1 MLATC
6 HLAHTHWTPRR
17 PKQLTWS
24 SAPLVYLLPPYSQN
38 GTVPSFWARY
48 GGLNEYLY
56 SNRLCTPM
64 ALGFTLA
71 SAWFCAII
79 MQNMARNLQIVGSN
93 NFDPVACIFHSLT
106 APLLLSCST
115 ITCAGLSC
123 CTTSRIHLHLLSK
136 AIDCNCV
143 AQMYAQYSKKQCCLY
158 MNSYYVWKHLFFFY
172 IEVLNS
178 VVCFI
183 VKKYQLRI

>member
-6 HLAHTHWTPRR
+6 HLTRTHWTPRR

-79 MQNMARNLQIVGSN
+79 MQNMARNLQIVGSS

-115 ITCAGLSC
+115 NNTRRVVVLHNSANPSPSVIESYRLQLCGANCARN
-123 CTTSRIHLHLLSK
+123 T
-136 AIDCNCV
+136 
-143 AQMYAQYSKKQCCLY
+143 QKKQCCLY
-158 MNSYYVWKHLFFFY
+158 QFVLCVETFIFLYWS
-172 IEVLNS
+172 LNS
-178 VVCFI
+178 VVCFT

>member
-123 CTTSRIHLHLLSK
+123 CTTARIHLHLLSK

-143 AQMYAQYSKKQCCLY
+143 AQIVRAIFKKNNVAYIWIRIICGNIYFC
-158 MNSYYVWKHLFFFY
+158 

-183 VKKYQLRI
+183 VKIYQLRI